1 MSGLLGPSIIPASR
15 RHFMFA
21 PALSHFAREAKERRW
36 LPLAPVAL
44 QGFVASFRAFRAPL
58 QPDGLAVWGRGRGEN
73 KPTARQPSS
82 CVQTRG
88 ADMTRHEPEIE
99 ELREKVLALRCWSK
113 HRRAGSLIG
122 GKHEAQPQVPTRQ
135 RRDPH
140 HQPCRAWLVGSD

>member
-1 MSGLLGPSIIPASR
+1 MSGLLGPSITPASR

-73 KPTARQPSS
+73 KPTARQLSS

-88 ADMTRHEPEIE
+88 ADMTRHDPEIE
-99 ELREKVLALRCWSK
+99 ELRDKVHCA
-113 HRRAGSLIG
+113 
-122 GKHEAQPQVPTRQ
+122 E
-135 RRDPH
+135 
-140 HQPCRAWLVGSD
+140 